1 MPLRDTSSGLLSSSG
16 SSRQGWYSALGTAE
30 EPTRFSARRSV
41 VVRGF
46 DRSSLYRMIKFS

>member
-1 MPLRDTSSGLLSSSG
+1 MPLRDTSSGLLSSIG